1 MSMNLLLET
10 SPVPWSYLMSPSAME
25 SAKGGTLTV
34 CSDHKLD
41 VVWIP
46 CQVRSLGINNSG

>member
-1 MSMNLLLET
+1 MNLLLET